1 MTDIYTIA
9 VLNESGK
16 EMTRMNLDEF
26 NNIKEYDLKFFK
38 KNEGNLVVKN
48 SFFDVSRQV
57 NTRILNIE
65 NKSIKSLD
73 THVSK
78 VVLILESPHK
88 EEYDE
93 NFNPIRI
100 ANGSTGVNIKNHILR
115 LLKMLDNKT
124 RYFEVTILNP
134 VPYQT
139 SLNYFTKSKKINAM
153 TRNQFWFFCWWN
165 MDCRE
170 KFIKR
175 IKKEKYDIIINA
187 CTKDLRH
194 YISDSLK
201 EIVPIENTVA
211 HPSSSRWPIK
221 KAQYSLQRFHYNFN
235 SLIQ

>member
-1 MTDIYTIA
+1 MIDIFTIP
-9 VLNESGK
+9 VLNADGK
-16 EMTRMNLDEF
+16 EITRLDYDEF
-26 NNIKEYDLKFFK
+26 RLVTTYNKDFFIK
-38 KNEGNLVVKN
+38 NQGNLVVKN
-48 SFFDVSRQV
+48 TFFDVSRQV
-57 NTRILNIE
+57 NARILNIE
-65 NKSIKSLD
+65 NKNIKSLD
-73 THVSK
+73 TPVSK

-100 ANGSTGVNIKNHILR
+100 ANGSTGVNIKNHMLR

-124 RYFEVTILNP
+124 RHFEVTILNP

-165 MDCRE
+165 MQCRE

-221 KAQYSLQRFHYNFN
+221 KAEYSLHRIHYNFN